1 MHYSGKLRKLY
12 VLNERFWVP
21 DERRACRG
29 VVERRSGGRAAGRE
43 TRCRGGRK
51 GFRFAGAASSWDPDC
66 ALSLPARKR
75 SSMGGTGGCR
85 SRGDCGS
92 RPMAAI
98 RRARHRVLRCLKY
111 NGGGC
116 WSERERRLCGERVAG
131 AVCELRMPPCERWG
145 TSAGPRGARATET
158 RALSLRPSL
167 FDRSLV

>member
-1 MHYSGKLRKLY
+1 
-12 VLNERFWVP
+12 LNERFWVP
-21 DERRACRG
+21 DERRAGRGSSRG
-29 VVERRSGGRAAGRE
+29 VAAEGLRGERRGVGEDER
-43 TRCRGGRK
+43 